1 MPNWCN
7 NNIKIEG
14 PKDKIKNIWDK
25 VQADPDKGFFT
36 HLVPMP
42 KELEG
47 TTLSLIHI

>member
-14 PKDKIKNIWDK
+14 PKDKIKDIWDR
-25 VQADPDKGFFT
+25 VQADEDKGFFQ
-36 HLVPMP
+36 HFVPMP

-47 TTLSLIHI
+47 TTSPSS